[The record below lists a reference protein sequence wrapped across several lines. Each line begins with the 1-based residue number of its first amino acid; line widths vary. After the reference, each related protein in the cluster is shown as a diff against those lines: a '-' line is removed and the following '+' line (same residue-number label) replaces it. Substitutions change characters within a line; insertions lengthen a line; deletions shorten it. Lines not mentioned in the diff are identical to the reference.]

1 LAGLWKRTDN
11 KGIAAVGQRS
21 ERAGVAAGVAQIV
34 SMLVGAQSLRTS
46 FSGTLVLLLL
56 LLQLRHQKYRY
67 KKSLVASLTV

>member
-1 LAGLWKRTDN
+1 
-11 KGIAAVGQRS
+11 
-21 ERAGVAAGVAQIV
+21 
-34 SMLVGAQSLRTS
+34 MLVGAQSLRTS